1 VNCDL
6 PIEESIVS
14 SDGVFVIAAVGNLPS
29 AGTAAVDSV
38 SARTVCKKI
47 SGACPA
53 MPSLGNA
60 RTVEGRMDLATNEG
74 ICVAGEEGRKR
85 KQKESITTK

>member
-1 VNCDL
+1 
-6 PIEESIVS
+6 
-14 SDGVFVIAAVGNLPS
+14 
-29 AGTAAVDSV
+29 
-38 SARTVCKKI
+38 
-47 SGACPA
+47 